1 MLMEHESNQHHN
13 LENVS
18 PSSNPGMGSIPYP
31 GGAAF
36 RVWAPFASRVFVAG
50 TFNHWSETS
59 HPLASEGNGYWSVDV
74 SGAKAGDEY
83 KYVISSG
90 SDKLWRND
98 PYAKDVTSSC
108 GNSVIVDADFD
119 WSDENY
125 ATPLW
130 NEMVIYEMHIGTFN
144 DQPGG
149 SPGNLNRA
157 IEKLPY
163 LRDIGIN
170 AIKIMPPAEFK
181 GAFSWGYNPA
191 HIFAI
196 EEEYGG
202 PKSLKKFINKAHQL
216 GIAVIFDVVYNH
228 LGPQDLDLW
237 QFDGWEENGKGGI
250 YFYNDWRSPTPWG
263 DTRPDYGRT
272 EVRQFLRDNALMW
285 LEEYHIDGL
294 RWDAT
299 AFIRN
304 VDGNNNDPSHDISEG
319 WDLMRWINDE
329 IDARQPWKISIAEDI
344 RDNEW
349 MTKKIGDGGAGFD
362 AQWDGGFA
370 HSIRDAV
377 ILSNDERRDMHAVG
391 NAILSRYNTDAFER
405 VIWRYSQ

>member
-1 MLMEHESNQHHN
+1 M
-13 LENVS
+13 
-18 PSSNPGMGSIPYP
+18 
-31 GGAAF
+31 
-36 RVWAPFASRVFVAG
+36 
-50 TFNHWSETS
+50 
-59 HPLASEGNGYWSVDV
+59 
-74 SGAKAGDEY
+74 
-83 KYVISSG
+83 
-90 SDKLWRND
+90 
-98 PYAKDVTSSC
+98 
-108 GNSVIVDADFD
+108 
-119 WSDENY
+119 
-125 ATPLW
+125 
-130 NEMVIYEMHIGTFN
+130 
-144 DQPGG
+144 
-149 SPGNLNRA
+149 
-157 IEKLPY
+157 
-163 LRDIGIN
+163 
-170 AIKIMPPAEFK
+170 
-181 GAFSWGYNPA
+181 
-191 HIFAI
+191 
-196 EEEYGG
+196 
-202 PKSLKKFINKAHQL
+202 
-216 GIAVIFDVVYNH
+216 VYNH

-405 VIWRYSQ
+405 VIYTESHDEVANGKSRVPEEIWPDQPGSYFAKKRSTLGAAVVFTSPGIPMIFQGQEFLEDEWFHDTDPIDWAKKEIYSGILGMYRDLIRLRRNWFNTTRGLRGQHVNVYHLNNNDKVIAFHRWEAGGPGDDVVVVVNMANSGYDSYGIGFPREGLWKVRFNSDWTGYGKDFGNHFSYDTVAHAGIKDGLAYNGNVGIGPYSAIILSQDQ